1 MAHGDDNDI
10 RSWFYSLGVHAAV
23 IGIVSLS
30 LWFTSPAVVVS
41 IPGPIIEAT
50 LVGPA
55 QAPKPKATKP
65 RTKPVEAKPEPEKPK
80 EEPVPEPPKEDRKD
94 QEKIT
99 DKVTQLKAEEDAK
112 VQEELR
118 KKEQIEL
125 AEKQAEAEKK
135 KKLEEEKQKQ
145 LRDKAT
151 QEKAEKDRKAAEAKR
166 LADMIAEEAKT
177 GQEGLDASLEAEY
190 YAAIQN
196 AVTNAWLRPDTTPP
210 GVRCTLEITQIVG
223 GDVIQAVVVPPC
235 NADAATR
242 TTLEQAPR
250 RASPLPY
257 SGYENVFKRKIRFEF
272 TYDG

>member
-1 MAHGDDNDI
+1 MASDEKFLRHGI
-10 RSWFYSLGVHAAV
+10 YSLGVHLAV
-23 IGIVSLS
+23 LALVSVSLWWTRS
-30 LWFTSPAVVVS
+30 TVAVS

-55 QAPKPKATKP
+55 QAPKPKAVKPKP
-65 RTKPVEAKPEPEKPK
+65 RPVEAKPEPVKPK
-80 EEPVPEPPKEDRKD
+80 AEAPAPEPPKEDRKD
-94 QEKIT
+94 QEKVT
-99 DKVTQLKAEEDAK
+99 DKITQLKAEENAK
-112 VQEELR
+112 LQEELR
-118 KKEQIEL
+118 KKEQLEL
-125 AEKQAEAEKK
+125 AERQAAEAEQK

-145 LRDKAT
+145 LRDKRAR
-151 QEKAEKDRKAAEAKR
+151 ELAAKAEAEHLAA
-166 LADMIAEEAKT
+166 MIAEEAKT
-177 GQEGLDASLEAEY
+177 GQEGQDASLEAEY
-190 YAAIQN
+190 YAAIQS

-223 GDVIQAVVVPPC
+223 GDVIQAVVVNPC

-257 SGYENVFKRKIRFEF
+257 SGYESVFKRKIRFEF

>member
-1 MAHGDDNDI
+1 MAGDDNTL
-10 RSWFYSLGVHAAV
+10 RPWFYSLAVHLAV
-23 IGIVSLS
+23 LAIVSVS
-30 LWFTSPAVVVS
+30 LWWTHSTVAVS

-55 QAPKPKATKP
+55 QAPAPKKVKQPPKKPEPKPEEVKPKAEEP
-65 RTKPVEAKPEPEKPK
+65 APEKPK
-80 EEPVPEPPKEDRKD
+80 EDKKD

-99 DKVTQLKAEEDAK
+99 DQITQLKAEENAR

-125 AEKQAEAEKK
+125 AEKQAAEAEKK

-145 LRDKAT
+145 LRDQKAR
-151 QEKAEKDRKAAEAKR
+151 ELAKKAEAEHLAA
-166 LADMIAEEAKT
+166 MIAEEAKT
-177 GQEGLDASLEAEY
+177 GQEGTDTSLEAEY
-190 YAAIQN
+190 YAAIQS
-196 AVTNAWLRPDTTPP
+196 AVTNAWLRPETTPP
-210 GVRCTLEITQIVG
+210 GVKCTLEITQIIG
-223 GDVIQAVVVPPC
+223 GDVIQATVVNPC
-235 NADAATR
+235 NADSATR

-257 SGYENVFKRKIRFEF
+257 KGYESVFKRKIRFEF